1 MNTTKSQDGEGIY
14 SESQPKIVL
23 ADSHAHLD
31 FPDFSSDLEE
41 VMQRAEK
48 AGVIFINTISTRLTQ
63 IESLLKICERFP
75 HVFASVGIHPH
86 YAGQVEESS
95 IEAIVT
101 AGNHKKIVAVGET
114 GLDFHYDL
122 SERSI
127 QETVFRNHIQAAKV
141 LNLPLIIHTRE
152 AESAT
157 KTILEEEGLPS
168 QGGVLHCF
176 TGSQAM
182 AEWGVDKG
190 LYISLSG
197 VITFKNGTALREVAR
212 HIPLDRLL
220 IETDAPYLSPVP
232 YRGKR
237 NEPAFVVQMA
247 ETLAELHG
255 LSLEKMA
262 AITTENYVRLFHKE
276 QKITSKIKPI
286 LAYAIGDG
294 LYINISRG
302 CTLRCSFCPKWEAP
316 IVHDYDLSLEHNPS
330 AAEIL
335 QDMGDFSSYKE
346 IVFCGY
352 GEPTLRLETLL
363 EVAQAVK
370 RQKNI
375 SIRINT
381 DGLANR
387 VYRKDIT
394 PRFQGLIDAVSVS
407 LNAQDEETYNRHCLP
422 SLRGSYPSVVAFL
435 RAVQLYVPEVT
446 ATAIEGLEGVD
457 IAACQTIAKQLGV
470 QFRKRT
476 LNRVG

>member
-1 MNTTKSQDGEGIY
+1 MNRIQLPDEQGVHPKG
-14 SESQPKIVL
+14 QPTIVL

-41 VMQRAEK
+41 VMYRAEQ
-48 AGVIFINTISTRLTQ
+48 AGVVFINTISTRLTQ
-63 IESLLKICERFP
+63 VESLLKICDRFP

-86 YAGQVEESS
+86 YAGQVEDSS

-101 AGNHKKIVAVGET
+101 AGNHEKIVAVGET

-122 SERSI
+122 SERNR
-127 QETVFRNHIQAAKV
+127 QEMVFRNHIQAAKI
-141 LNLPLIIHTRE
+141 LDLPLIIHTRE
-152 AESAT
+152 AESVT
-157 KTILEEEGLPS
+157 RTILEKESLPPR
-168 QGGVLHCF
+168 GGVLHCF

-182 AEWGVDKG
+182 AEWGVDQG

-197 VITFKNGTALREVAR
+197 VITFKNGNTLREIAR

-247 ETLAELHG
+247 EILAELHG
-255 LSLEKMA
+255 LSFEKMA
-262 AITTENYVRLFHKE
+262 AITTENYLRLFHQDK
-276 QKITSKIKPI
+276 KKTSKINPI

-302 CTLRCSFCPKWEAP
+302 CTLRCSFCPKWSAP
-316 IVHDYDLSLEHNPS
+316 IVHDYDLTLDHNPS
-330 AAEIL
+330 AVEIL
-335 QDMGDFSSYKE
+335 QDMGDFSRYKE

-363 EVAQAVK
+363 EVARAVK
-370 RQKNI
+370 KRKNI

-387 VYRKDIT
+387 VYRTDIT

-422 SLRGSYPSVVAFL
+422 NLRGSYSSVVDFL
-435 RAVQLYVPEVT
+435 RAVQRYVPEVT

-457 IAACQTIAKQLGV
+457 IAACQTIAEQLGV